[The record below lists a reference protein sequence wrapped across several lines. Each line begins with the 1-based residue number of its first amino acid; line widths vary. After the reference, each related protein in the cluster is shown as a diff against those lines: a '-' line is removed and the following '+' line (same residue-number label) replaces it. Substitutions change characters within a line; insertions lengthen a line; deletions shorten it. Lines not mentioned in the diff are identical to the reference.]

1 MKISKTTILFVLTA
15 IIGFT
20 AIGIVYAD
28 SDSDVITASVTV
40 PEVCIVSLNTTSI
53 NFGEVSPG
61 TDTGATNQVVE
72 ITNNGN
78 IVAVNTTIEGTNW
91 EDTDAGTNTMVV
103 GQTEYD
109 TAGFTYGVGTALT
122 GSPVTIAGGNIAAG
136 ASLDVFFGVA
146 VPAQQTAGTY
156 EQNITITMN
165 C

>member
-1 MKISKTTILFVLTA
+1 MKISKTAILFVLAA
-15 IIGFT
+15 IIGFA

-28 SDSDVITASVTV
+28 SDDEVITASVTV

-53 NFGEVSPG
+53 NFGSVSPG

-72 ITNNGN
+72 VTNNGN
-78 IVAVNTTIEGTNW
+78 ILAVNTTIEGTQWADN
-91 EDTDAGTNTMVV
+91 GNTMVV
-103 GQTEYD
+103 GQTEYN
-109 TAGFTYGVGTALT
+109 TTGFTYGAGTALT

-146 VPAQQTAGTY
+146 VPAQQAAETY